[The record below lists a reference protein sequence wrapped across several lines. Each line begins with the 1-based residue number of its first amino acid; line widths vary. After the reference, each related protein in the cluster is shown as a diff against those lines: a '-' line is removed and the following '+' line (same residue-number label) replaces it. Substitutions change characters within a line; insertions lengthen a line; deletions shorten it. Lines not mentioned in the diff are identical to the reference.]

1 MSLKDLAKR
10 ALSKIGLDVRFAAR
24 YDAATMQRRL
34 LAGIPV
40 RTVVDVGAYHGIVAE
55 FYRKAFPLADVY
67 AFEPYP
73 ESAEIC
79 RKRHQNDSHV
89 HIVSS
94 ALGES
99 SGTALLH
106 VNRFTATN
114 SLLPTK
120 DSSIVVD
127 THWVETVGA
136 IHVPVVSLDEFAEQ
150 RNLDRIQILKI
161 DVQGAET
168 AVLAGSADL
177 LSRGAIDVVYAEVI
191 FQPLY
196 AGGGY
201 PFEIC
206 RFLNQYNYVLFGI
219 YNLYPM
225 RTGRM
230 LQADAIFTSP
240 SLAKQYAS

>member
-1 MSLKDLAKR
+1 
-10 ALSKIGLDVRFAAR
+10 
-24 YDAATMQRRL
+24 MQRRL
-34 LAGIPV
+34 LAGISV
-40 RTVVDVGAYHGIVAE
+40 RTVVDVGAFHGIVTE

-79 RKRHQNDSHV
+79 RKRHRNDPHV
-89 HIVSS
+89 HIISS
-94 ALGES
+94 ALGKA

-106 VNRFTATN
+106 VNRFTAAN

-120 DSSIVVD
+120 DSSIID
-127 THWVETVGA
+127 DAHWVETVGMLD
-136 IHVPVVSLDEFAEQ
+136 VPVLSLDEFSAQ
-150 RNLDRIQILKI
+150 RKLDRIQLLKI
-161 DVQGAET
+161 DVQGAEA
-168 AVLAGSADL
+168 AVIAGAADL

-196 AGGGY
+196 SGGGY

-206 RFLNQYNYVLFGI
+206 DLLNQYNYALFGI

-240 SLAKQYAS
+240 NLAKQYAS